1 MKKKIVLGTSFI
13 ILFFSLIIFFYFK
26 SNNEKRLIEEEKK
39 VQLVENE
46 NLELIEEKIES
57 SNIIEDVS
65 YSAKDTKGNEYFLQA
80 SEGIIDQNDSN
91 FIFLTSVTAN
101 IKLKNY
107 KLIEI
112 SSDFGKYNINNYD
125 TIFSKNV
132 IIKYLDNVI
141 KGDYLDFSLDKK
153 LMTISRD
160 VTLNNDAVNKFF
172 LSINNLRDFGIIAPI
187 SQNEKYNNF
196 NINEDKEIKEV
207 DNVKGFAM
215 FLNMKNLKQINF
227 FDDNFF
233 LYFEEIDLCRRLK
246 KNNSKIFIDPT
257 IKVSHLGGTSHNS
270 EIEKPMEL
278 SRNWHWMWSTFYF
291 HKKHYGY
298 LSAIIKI
305 LPKLSSSLIKFI
317 IFLITFQK
325 YKSEIYKHRLS
336 GIINSVLLKKS
347 WYRPKL

>member
-1 MKKKIVLGTSFI
+1 MKTFDLTVIITSFHSRDKIFSCIESIEKSIKI
-13 ILFFSLIIFFYFK
+13 IVIEN
-26 SNNEKRLIEEEKK
+26 SNDEKLKEEIHSKY
-39 VQLVENE
+39 QNVECILSKE
-46 NLELIEEKIES
+46 NLGYGAGNNLGLSRVETSYALIV
-57 SNIIEDVS
+57 NP
-65 YSAKDTKGNEYFLQA
+65 
-80 SEGIIDQNDSN
+80 
-91 FIFLTSVTAN
+91 
-101 IKLKNY
+101 
-107 KLIEI
+107 
-112 SSDFGKYNINNYD
+112 
-125 TIFSKNV
+125 
-132 IIKYLDNVI
+132 
-141 KGDYLDFSLDKK
+141 
-153 LMTISRD
+153 D

-172 LSINNLRDFGIIAPI
+172 LRINNLGDFGIIAPI
-187 SQNEKYNNF
+187 SPNEKYNNF
-196 NINEDKEIKEV
+196 NIYEDKEIKEV
-207 DNVKGFAM
+207 DSVKGFAM

-257 IKVSHLGGTSHNS
+257 IKVSHLGGTSHNL

-298 LSAIIKI
+298 LTAIIKI

>member
-1 MKKKIVLGTSFI
+1 MKTFDLTVIITSFHSRDKIFSCIESIEKSIKI
-13 ILFFSLIIFFYFK
+13 IVIEN
-26 SNNEKRLIEEEKK
+26 SNDEKLKEEIHSKY
-39 VQLVENE
+39 QNVECILSKE
-46 NLELIEEKIES
+46 NLGYGAGNNLGLSKVETSYALIV
-57 SNIIEDVS
+57 NP
-65 YSAKDTKGNEYFLQA
+65 
-80 SEGIIDQNDSN
+80 
-91 FIFLTSVTAN
+91 
-101 IKLKNY
+101 
-107 KLIEI
+107 
-112 SSDFGKYNINNYD
+112 
-125 TIFSKNV
+125 
-132 IIKYLDNVI
+132 
-141 KGDYLDFSLDKK
+141 
-153 LMTISRD
+153 D

-172 LSINNLRDFGIIAPI
+172 LSINNLGDFGIIAPI

-291 HKKHYGY
+291 HKKHEGF
-298 LSAIIKI
+298 LLALLKI
-305 LPKLSSSLIKFI
+305 LPKFISAFIKVLIYSIMKN
-317 IFLITFQK
+317 K
-325 YKSEIYKHRLS
+325 KKRDIYYCRLS
-336 GIINSVLLKKS
+336 GIFNSIIGKKS
-347 WYRPKL
+347 WFRPSLD

>member
-1 MKKKIVLGTSFI
+1 MKTFDLTIIITSFHSSDKIFNCIESIEKSIKI
-13 ILFFSLIIFFYFK
+13 IVIEN
-26 SNNEKRLIEEEKK
+26 SNDEKLKEEIHSKY
-39 VQLVENE
+39 QNVECILSKE
-46 NLELIEEKIES
+46 NLGYGAGNNLGLSKVETSYALIL
-57 SNIIEDVS
+57 NP
-65 YSAKDTKGNEYFLQA
+65 
-80 SEGIIDQNDSN
+80 
-91 FIFLTSVTAN
+91 
-101 IKLKNY
+101 
-107 KLIEI
+107 
-112 SSDFGKYNINNYD
+112 
-125 TIFSKNV
+125 
-132 IIKYLDNVI
+132 
-141 KGDYLDFSLDKK
+141 
-153 LMTISRD
+153 D
-160 VTLNNDAVNKFF
+160 VTLNNDAINKFF
-172 LSINNLRDFGIIAPI
+172 LSINNLEDFGIIAPI

-196 NINEDKEIKEV
+196 NINDDKEIKEV

-270 EIEKPMEL
+270 QIDKPMEL

-298 LSAIIKI
+298 LTAILKI

>member
-1 MKKKIVLGTSFI
+1 MKTFDLTVIITSFHSRDKIFSCIESIEKSIKI
-13 ILFFSLIIFFYFK
+13 IVIEN
-26 SNNEKRLIEEEKK
+26 SNDEKLKEEIHSKYHN
-39 VQLVENE
+39 VECILSEE
-46 NLELIEEKIES
+46 NLGYGAGNNLGLSKVKTSYALIV
-57 SNIIEDVS
+57 NP
-65 YSAKDTKGNEYFLQA
+65 
-80 SEGIIDQNDSN
+80 
-91 FIFLTSVTAN
+91 
-101 IKLKNY
+101 
-107 KLIEI
+107 
-112 SSDFGKYNINNYD
+112 
-125 TIFSKNV
+125 
-132 IIKYLDNVI
+132 
-141 KGDYLDFSLDKK
+141 
-153 LMTISRD
+153 D
-160 VTLNNDAVNKFF
+160 VTLNNDAVNNFF
-172 LSINNLRDFGIIAPI
+172 LSINNLGDFGIIAPI

-215 FLNMKNLKQINF
+215 FLNMKNLRQINF

-257 IKVSHLGGTSHNS
+257 IKVNHLGGTSHNS
-270 EIEKPMEL
+270 EIERPMEL

-298 LSAIIKI
+298 LAATIKI

-325 YKSEIYKHRLS
+325 YKSEIYQHRIS

>member
-1 MKKKIVLGTSFI
+1 MKTFDLTVIITSFHSRDKIFSCIESIEKSIKI
-13 ILFFSLIIFFYFK
+13 IVIEN
-26 SNNEKRLIEEEKK
+26 SNDEKLKEEIHSKY
-39 VQLVENE
+39 QNVECILSKE
-46 NLELIEEKIES
+46 NLGYGAGNNLGLSRVKTSYALIV
-57 SNIIEDVS
+57 NP
-65 YSAKDTKGNEYFLQA
+65 
-80 SEGIIDQNDSN
+80 
-91 FIFLTSVTAN
+91 
-101 IKLKNY
+101 
-107 KLIEI
+107 
-112 SSDFGKYNINNYD
+112 
-125 TIFSKNV
+125 
-132 IIKYLDNVI
+132 
-141 KGDYLDFSLDKK
+141 
-153 LMTISRD
+153 D

-172 LSINNLRDFGIIAPI
+172 LSINNLGDFGIIAPI

-257 IKVSHLGGTSHNS
+257 IKVSHLGGTSHNL

-298 LSAIIKI
+298 LTAIIKI